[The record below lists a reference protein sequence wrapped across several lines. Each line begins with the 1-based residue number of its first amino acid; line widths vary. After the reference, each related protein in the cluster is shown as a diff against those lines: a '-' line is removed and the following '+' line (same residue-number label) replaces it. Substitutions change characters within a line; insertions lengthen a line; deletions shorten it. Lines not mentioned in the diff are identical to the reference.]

1 MTPPALRQIGDK
13 GDIPLKKVVVEKLR
27 RLYPGERLKNM
38 IGRRA
43 LVGGNMEKGQ
53 GHAPAVRI
61 GVTGPV
67 EGFSHGGPYPEFFF
81 QLA

>member
-1 MTPPALRQIGDK
+1 
-13 GDIPLKKVVVEKLR
+13 
-27 RLYPGERLKNM
+27 M

-53 GHAPAVRI
+53 GHAPAIGV